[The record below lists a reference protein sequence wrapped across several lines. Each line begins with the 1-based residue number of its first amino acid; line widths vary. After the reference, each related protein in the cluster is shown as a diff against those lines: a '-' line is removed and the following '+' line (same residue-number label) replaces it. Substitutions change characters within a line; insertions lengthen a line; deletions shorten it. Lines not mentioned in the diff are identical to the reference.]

1 MENQFDELYK
11 SKYMSISYDS
21 GLHIL
26 KNSWLKRNIP
36 DDIAKE
42 ELYNWVKYFEK
53 LNPSF
58 LITNLTGGY
67 LIVPEMQEWMAHFL
81 HPIVS
86 KVIKKWAFVMHSDI
100 FSSLSVQMAVD
111 VISELGFEQ
120 KYFDMNDEEA
130 AMSWL
135 RSN

>member
-1 MENQFDELYK
+1 
-11 SKYMSISYDS
+11 MSISYNS
-21 GLHIL
+21 ELKIL
-26 KNSWLKRNIP
+26 KNNWLQRNIP

-53 LNPSF
+53 LKPTY

-100 FSSLSVQMAVD
+100 FSSLPVQMAVD
-111 VISELGFEQ
+111 VIPDLGFEQ
-120 KYFDMNDEEA
+120 KYFDQNDEVA
-130 AMSWL
+130 VIAWL
-135 RSN
+135 KSS

>member
-1 MENQFDELYK
+1 
-11 SKYMSISYDS
+11 MSISYNS
-21 GLHIL
+21 ELKIL
-26 KNSWLKRNIP
+26 KNNWLQRNIP

-53 LNPSF
+53 LKPTY

-111 VISELGFEQ
+111 VIPDLGFEQ
-120 KYFDMNDEEA
+120 KYFDQNDEVA
-130 AMSWL
+130 VIAWL
-135 RSN
+135 KSS